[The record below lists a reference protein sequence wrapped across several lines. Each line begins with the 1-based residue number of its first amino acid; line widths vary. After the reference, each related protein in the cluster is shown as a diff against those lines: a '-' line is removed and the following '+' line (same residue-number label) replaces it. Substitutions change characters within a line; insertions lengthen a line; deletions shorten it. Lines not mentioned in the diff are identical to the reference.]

1 MRVARPGGVHVGA
14 GRRGA
19 IVGIKDFDGRLV
31 LVTGAGSGIGLEM
44 ALAFA
49 RAGARLVVTDVN
61 EAGLD
66 AARAA
71 VTALGAEC
79 LARRCDVS
87 NEQDMAA
94 LAQHVTEQAGVPDI
108 LVNNAG
114 IGYFGLFLDT
124 PAAAWRRV
132 LEVNVMGVVN
142 GIRAFLP
149 AMRAAGG
156 ERWVVNVASAAG
168 FAPAPSMSA
177 YAASKHAVVGLSEVL
192 AMELEGSGVRV
203 MMVCPGII
211 DTPIVVGN
219 ARMTPEFPQ
228 AQVERLQAYYAAK
241 GCPPREVAE
250 AVLGALRR
258 RDIVVF
264 AGPLARISSI
274 LMRISR
280 RLARRVT
287 IAKAREI
294 GYLARGPNR
303 GS

>member
-1 MRVARPGGVHVGA
+1 MGSN
-14 GRRGA
+14 
-19 IVGIKDFDGRLV
+19 DFTGRLV
-31 LVTGAGSGIGLEM
+31 LVTGAGSGIGLET

-49 RAGARLVVTDVN
+49 RAGARLVITDVN
-61 EAGLD
+61 EAALA

-87 NEQDMAA
+87 DEQDMGA
-94 LAQHVTEQAGVPDI
+94 LAEHVNERAGVPDI

-124 PAAAWRRV
+124 PTVAWRRTF
-132 LEVNVMGVVN
+132 EVNVMGVVN

-192 AMELEGSGVRV
+192 AMELEGSG
-203 MMVCPGII
+203 
-211 DTPIVVGN
+211 
-219 ARMTPEFPQ
+219 ARM
-228 AQVERLQAYYAAK
+228 
-241 GCPPREVAE
+241 
-250 AVLGALRR
+250 
-258 RDIVVF
+258 
-264 AGPLARISSI
+264 SSV

-287 IAKAREI
+287 LAKAREI
-294 GYLARGPNR
+294 GYL
-303 GS
+303 

>member
-1 MRVARPGGVHVGA
+1 MGSN
-14 GRRGA
+14 
-19 IVGIKDFDGRLV
+19 DFTGRLV
-31 LVTGAGSGIGLEM
+31 LVTGAGSGIGLET

-49 RAGARLVVTDVN
+49 RAGARLVITDVN
-61 EAGLD
+61 EAALA

-87 NEQDMAA
+87 DEQDMGA
-94 LAQHVTEQAGVPDI
+94 LAEHVNERAGVPDI

-124 PAAAWRRV
+124 PTVAWRRAF
-132 LEVNVMGVVN
+132 EVNVMGVVN

-203 MMVCPGII
+203 LMVCPGVIN
-211 DTPIVVGN
+211 TPIVAGN
-219 ARMTPEFPQ
+219 AQMTPEFPQ
-228 AQVERLQAYYAAK
+228 AQVQRLQAYYMAK
-241 GCPPREVAE
+241 GCAPREVAE
-250 AVLGALRR
+250 ALLGALGRG
-258 RDIVVF
+258 DIVVF
-264 AGPLARISSI
+264 AGPLARMSSV

-287 IAKAREI
+287 LAKAREI
-294 GYLARGPNR
+294 GYL
-303 GS
+303 

>member
-1 MRVARPGGVHVGA
+1 VGSN
-14 GRRGA
+14 
-19 IVGIKDFDGRLV
+19 DFTGRLV
-31 LVTGAGSGIGLEM
+31 LVTGAGSGIGLET

-49 RAGARLVVTDVN
+49 RAGARLVITDVN
-61 EAGLD
+61 EAALA

-87 NEQDMAA
+87 DEQDMGA
-94 LAQHVTEQAGVPDI
+94 LAEHVNERAGVPHI

-124 PAAAWRRV
+124 PTVAWRRAF
-132 LEVNVMGVVN
+132 EVNVMGVVN

-203 MMVCPGII
+203 LMVCPGVIN
-211 DTPIVVGN
+211 TPIVAGN
-219 ARMTPEFPQ
+219 ALMTPEFPQ
-228 AQVERLQAYYAAK
+228 AQVRRLQAYYMAK
-241 GCPPREVAE
+241 GCAPREVAE
-250 AVLGALRR
+250 ALLDALGRG
-258 RDIVVF
+258 DIVVF
-264 AGPLARISSI
+264 AGPLARMSSV

-287 IAKAREI
+287 LAKAREI
-294 GYLARGPNR
+294 GYL
-303 GS
+303 

>member
-1 MRVARPGGVHVGA
+1 MGSN
-14 GRRGA
+14 
-19 IVGIKDFDGRLV
+19 DFTGRLV
-31 LVTGAGSGIGLEM
+31 LVTGAGSGIGLET

-49 RAGARLVVTDVN
+49 RAGARLVITDVN
-61 EAGLD
+61 EAALA

-87 NEQDMAA
+87 DEQDMGA
-94 LAQHVTEQAGVPDI
+94 LAEHVNERAGVPHI

-124 PAAAWRRV
+124 PTVAWRRV
-132 LEVNVMGVVN
+132 IEVNVMGVVN

-203 MMVCPGII
+203 LMLCPGVIN
-211 DTPIVVGN
+211 TPIVAGN
-219 ARMTPEFPQ
+219 AQMTPEFPQ
-228 AQVERLQAYYAAK
+228 AQVQRLQAYYMAK
-241 GCPPREVAE
+241 GCAPREVAE
-250 AVLGALRR
+250 AMLGALGRG
-258 RDIVVF
+258 DIVVF
-264 AGPLARISSI
+264 AGPLARMSSV

-287 IAKAREI
+287 LAKAREI
-294 GYLARGPNR
+294 GYL
-303 GS
+303 

>member
-1 MRVARPGGVHVGA
+1 MGSN
-14 GRRGA
+14 
-19 IVGIKDFDGRLV
+19 DFTGRLV
-31 LVTGAGSGIGLEM
+31 LVTGAGSGIGLET

-49 RAGARLVVTDVN
+49 RAGARLVITDVN
-61 EAGLD
+61 EAALA

-87 NEQDMAA
+87 DEQDMGA
-94 LAQHVTEQAGVPDI
+94 LAEHVNERAGVPDI

-124 PAAAWRRV
+124 PTVAWRRAF
-132 LEVNVMGVVN
+132 EVNVMGVVN

-177 YAASKHAVVGLSEVL
+177 YAASKHAVIGLSEVL

-203 MMVCPGII
+203 LMLCPGVIN
-211 DTPIVVGN
+211 TPIVAGN
-219 ARMTPEFPQ
+219 AQMTPEFPQ
-228 AQVERLQAYYAAK
+228 AQVQRLQAYYMAK
-241 GCPPREVAE
+241 GCAPREVAE
-250 AVLGALRR
+250 ALLGALGRG
-258 RDIVVF
+258 DIVVF
-264 AGPLARISSI
+264 AGPLARLSSV

-287 IAKAREI
+287 LAKAREI
-294 GYLARGPNR
+294 GYL
-303 GS
+303 

>member
-1 MRVARPGGVHVGA
+1 MGSN
-14 GRRGA
+14 
-19 IVGIKDFDGRLV
+19 DFTGRLV
-31 LVTGAGSGIGLEM
+31 LVTGAGSGIGLET

-49 RAGARLVVTDVN
+49 RAGARLVITDVN
-61 EAGLD
+61 EAALA

-87 NEQDMAA
+87 DEQDMGA
-94 LAQHVTEQAGVPDI
+94 LAEHVNERAGVPHI

-124 PAAAWRRV
+124 PTVAWRRAF
-132 LEVNVMGVVN
+132 EVNVMGVVN

-156 ERWVVNVASAAG
+156 ERWLVNVASAAG

-203 MMVCPGII
+203 LMLCPGVIN
-211 DTPIVVGN
+211 TPIVAGN
-219 ARMTPEFPQ
+219 AQMTPEFPQ
-228 AQVERLQAYYAAK
+228 AQVQRLQAYYMAK
-241 GCPPREVAE
+241 GCAPREVAE
-250 AVLGALRR
+250 ALLGALGRG
-258 RDIVVF
+258 DIVVF
-264 AGPLARISSI
+264 AGPLARLSSV

-287 IAKAREI
+287 LAKAREI
-294 GYLARGPNR
+294 GYL
-303 GS
+303 

>member
-1 MRVARPGGVHVGA
+1 MGSN
-14 GRRGA
+14 
-19 IVGIKDFDGRLV
+19 DFTGRLV
-31 LVTGAGSGIGLEM
+31 LVTGAGSGIGLET

-49 RAGARLVVTDVN
+49 RAGARLVITDVN
-61 EAGLD
+61 EAALA

-87 NEQDMAA
+87 DEQDMGA
-94 LAQHVTEQAGVPDI
+94 LAEHVNERAGVPDI

-124 PAAAWRRV
+124 PTVAWRRAF
-132 LEVNVMGVVN
+132 EVNVMGVVN

-156 ERWVVNVASAAG
+156 ERWLVNVASAAG

-177 YAASKHAVVGLSEVL
+177 YAASKHAVIGLSEVL

-203 MMVCPGII
+203 LMLCPGVIN
-211 DTPIVVGN
+211 TPIVAGN
-219 ARMTPEFPQ
+219 AQMTPEFPQ
-228 AQVERLQAYYAAK
+228 AQVQRLQAYYMAK
-241 GCPPREVAE
+241 GCAPREVAE
-250 AVLGALRR
+250 ALLGALGRG
-258 RDIVVF
+258 DIVVF
-264 AGPLARISSI
+264 AGPLARLSSV

-287 IAKAREI
+287 LAKAREI
-294 GYLARGPNR
+294 GYL
-303 GS
+303 

>member
-1 MRVARPGGVHVGA
+1 
-14 GRRGA
+14 
-19 IVGIKDFDGRLV
+19 VGINDFNGRLV
-31 LVTGAGSGIGLEM
+31 LVTGAGSGIGLEV

-49 RAGARLVVTDVN
+49 RAGARLVITDVN
-61 EAGLD
+61 EVALD
-66 AARAA
+66 AARTA

-87 NEQDMAA
+87 DEHDMAA
-94 LAQHVTEQAGVPDI
+94 LAGHVNEQAGVPDI

-124 PAAAWRRV
+124 PTVAWRRV
-132 LEVNVMGVVN
+132 FEVNVMGVVN

-192 AMELEGSGVRV
+192 AMEVDGSGVRV
-203 MMVCPGII
+203 LMLCPGVIN
-211 DTPIVVGN
+211 TPIVAGN
-219 ARMTPEFPQ
+219 AQMTPEFPQ
-228 AQVERLQAYYAAK
+228 AQVHRLQAYYVAK
-241 GCPPREVAE
+241 GCAPREVAE
-250 AVLGALRR
+250 ALLGALGRG
-258 RDIVVF
+258 DIVVF
-264 AGPLARISSI
+264 AGPLARLSSV

-287 IAKAREI
+287 LAKAREI
-294 GYLARGPNR
+294 GYL
-303 GS
+303 

>member
-1 MRVARPGGVHVGA
+1 MGSN
-14 GRRGA
+14 
-19 IVGIKDFDGRLV
+19 DFTGRLV
-31 LVTGAGSGIGLEM
+31 LVTGAGSGIGFEM

-49 RAGARLVVTDVN
+49 RAGARLVITDVN
-61 EAGLD
+61 EAALA

-87 NEQDMAA
+87 DEQDMGA
-94 LAQHVTEQAGVPDI
+94 LAEHVNERAGVPDI

-124 PAAAWRRV
+124 PTVAWRRAF
-132 LEVNVMGVVN
+132 EVNVMGVVN

-177 YAASKHAVVGLSEVL
+177 YAASKHAVIGLSEVL

-203 MMVCPGII
+203 LMVCPGVIN
-211 DTPIVVGN
+211 TPIVAGN
-219 ARMTPEFPQ
+219 AQMTPEFPQ
-228 AQVERLQAYYAAK
+228 AQVQRLQAYYMAK
-241 GCPPREVAE
+241 GCAPREVAE
-250 AVLGALRR
+250 ALLGALGRG
-258 RDIVVF
+258 DIVVF
-264 AGPLARISSI
+264 AGPLARMSSV

-287 IAKAREI
+287 LAKAREI
-294 GYLARGPNR
+294 GYL
-303 GS
+303 

>member
-1 MRVARPGGVHVGA
+1 M
-14 GRRGA
+14 
-19 IVGIKDFDGRLV
+19 GINDFNRRLV

-49 RAGARLVVTDVN
+49 RAGARLVITDLN
-61 EAGLD
+61 EAALD
-66 AARAA
+66 AARTA

-87 NEQDMAA
+87 DEHDMAA
-94 LAQHVTEQAGVPDI
+94 LAGHVNKQAGVPDI

-124 PAAAWRRV
+124 PTVAWRRV
-132 LEVNVMGVVN
+132 FEVNVMGVVN

-192 AMELEGSGVRV
+192 AMEVDGSGVRV
-203 MMVCPGII
+203 LMRCPGVIN
-211 DTPIVVGN
+211 TPIVAGN
-219 ARMTPEFPQ
+219 AQMTPEFPR
-228 AQVERLQAYYAAK
+228 AQVQRLQAYYVAQ
-241 GCPPREVAE
+241 GCAPREVAE
-250 AVLGALRR
+250 ALLGALGRG
-258 RDIVVF
+258 DIVVF
-264 AGPLARISSI
+264 AGPLARMSAI

-287 IAKAREI
+287 LRKAREM
-294 GYLARGPNR
+294 GYL
-303 GS
+303 

>member
-1 MRVARPGGVHVGA
+1 MGSN
-14 GRRGA
+14 
-19 IVGIKDFDGRLV
+19 DFTGRLV
-31 LVTGAGSGIGLEM
+31 LVTGAGSGIGLET

-49 RAGARLVVTDVN
+49 RAGARLVITDVN
-61 EAGLD
+61 EAALA

-87 NEQDMAA
+87 DEQDMGA
-94 LAQHVTEQAGVPDI
+94 LAEHVNERAGVPDI

-124 PAAAWRRV
+124 PTVAWRRAF
-132 LEVNVMGVVN
+132 EVNVMGVVN

-203 MMVCPGII
+203 LMVCPGVIN
-211 DTPIVVGN
+211 TPIVAGN
-219 ARMTPEFPQ
+219 AQMTPEFPQ
-228 AQVERLQAYYAAK
+228 AQVQRLQAYYMAK
-241 GCPPREVAE
+241 GCAPREVAE
-250 AVLGALRR
+250 ALLGALGRG
-258 RDIVVF
+258 DIVVF
-264 AGPLARISSI
+264 AGPLARLSSV

-287 IAKAREI
+287 LAKAREI
-294 GYLARGPNR
+294 GYL
-303 GS
+303 